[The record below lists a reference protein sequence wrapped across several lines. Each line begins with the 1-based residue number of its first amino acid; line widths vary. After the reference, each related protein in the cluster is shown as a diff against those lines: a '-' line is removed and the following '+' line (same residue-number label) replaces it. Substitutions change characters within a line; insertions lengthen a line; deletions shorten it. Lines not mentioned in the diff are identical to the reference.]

1 MAFKKLV
8 APSLT
13 ELFIDELKSMILS
26 GKLKIG
32 EKLPPE
38 RQMAE
43 EMNVS
48 LAVIHNGIKHL
59 VSLGFL
65 YVAPR
70 QGIFVTDYVRNGNME
85 TMMEIVNYHKDRLSD
100 DIMKPIIDFRRSI
113 ELASIRLACENRT
126 EQNLEVLA
134 GLADRAANDPDLSN
148 LPETAFHFHH
158 EIALASGNIYYPMIT
173 RTFKPLFIAF
183 YRMRIEAEVLEPSSI
198 AGFLENLC
206 TAVKDRKTDAAED
219 ILNRSIDEWVAL
231 LDI

>member
-26 GKLKIG
+26 GKLQIG

-85 TMMEIVNYHKDRLSD
+85 TMMEIVNYNKDRLSD
-100 DIMKPIIDFRRSI
+100 DIMKPIINFRRSI
-113 ELASIRLACENRT
+113 ELASIRLACEHRS
-126 EQNLEVLA
+126 EESLGNLAELLTLA
-134 GLADRAANDPDLSN
+134 GKNDDISN
-148 LPETAFHFHH
+148 LPELAFRFHH

-173 RTFKPLFIAF
+173 RTFQPLFIAF
-183 YRMRIEAEVLEPSSI
+183 YRKRLEVRDPATI
-198 AGFLENLC
+198 AGFLQDLY
-206 TAVKDRKTDAAED
+206 TAVKDRNATAAEE
-219 ILNRSIDEWVAL
+219 ILNRSIDDWVAAL
-231 LDI
+231 NQ

>member
-13 ELFIDELKSMILS
+13 ELFIEELKSMILS
-26 GKLKIG
+26 GKLSIG

-48 LAVIHNGIKHL
+48 LAVIHNGIKQL

-65 YVAPR
+65 YVVPR

-85 TMMEIVNYHKDRLSD
+85 TMMEIINYHEDRLSD

-113 ELASIRLACENRT
+113 ELASIRLACEHRT
-126 EQNLEVLA
+126 EESLTVLSQ
-134 GLADRAANDPDLSN
+134 LADKAAKDGDSSS

-173 RTFKPLFIAF
+173 KTFQPLFLVFYQKRLAVREAASVAAF
-183 YRMRIEAEVLEPSSI
+183 LQSLYEAI
-198 AGFLENLC
+198 
-206 TAVKDRKTDAAED
+206 KDRKTDVAED
-219 ILNRSIDEWVAL
+219 ILNRSIDEWVAA
-231 LDI
+231 LDE

>member
-26 GKLKIG
+26 GKLQIG

-65 YVAPR
+65 HVVPR

-85 TMMEIVNYHKDRLSD
+85 TMMEIINYHKDRLSD

-113 ELASIRLACENRT
+113 ELASVRLACEHRS
-126 EQNLEVLA
+126 EESLA
-134 GLADRAANDPDLSN
+134 ILKELADRAAEHEDSSILPDI
-148 LPETAFHFHH
+148 AFHFHH

-173 RTFKPLFIAF
+173 RTFKPLFTVF
-183 YRMRIEAEVLEPSSI
+183 YRLRMEMRAPSSLAI
-198 AGFLENLC
+198 FLQELF
-206 TAVKDRKTDAAED
+206 TAVKNRQADAAED
-219 ILNRSIDEWVAL
+219 ILNRSIDDWAAG
-231 LDI
+231 LDTLS